1 LYRRVLVAYDGTREG
16 RTALREGVLLA
27 QHFGAEIFVLA
38 VIVETPGIRMA
49 EGAHAG
55 VMAHQDESYR
65 GILDEAIKGLAGFGF
80 DINGKLVRGEPAPTI
95 GAYAREI
102 HADLVVVGHRR
113 QSLLQ
118 RWWSGPAGAYVSDYT
133 DCSILIARN
142 MISDEELRRALDA
155 QRGEMAERPV
165 TG

>member
-1 LYRRVLVAYDGTREG
+1 
-16 RTALREGVLLA
+16 VLLSRL
-27 QHFGAEIFVLA
+27 FGAEVYVLA

-55 VMAHQDESYR
+55 VMAHQDDSYR
-65 GILDEAIKGLAGFGF
+65 AILEEAIGALHSHGV
-80 DINGKLVRGEPAPTI
+80 DVQGKLVRGEPAPTI

-102 HADLVVVGHRR
+102 KADLVVVGHRK

-118 RWWSGPAGAYVSDYT
+118 RWWLGPSGAYVSDFM

-142 MISDEELRRALDA
+142 VISDEMLRDALAVSRARKA
-155 QRGEMAERPV
+155 VEAGGA
-165 TG
+165 

>member
-1 LYRRVLVAYDGTREG
+1 LYKRVLVAYDGTREG
-16 RTALREGVLLA
+16 RTALREGVLISRL
-27 QHFGAEIFVLA
+27 FGAEIFVLA

-55 VMAHQDESYR
+55 VMAHQDDSYR
-65 GILDEAIKGLAGFGF
+65 TILDEAIGALRNHGVEVK
-80 DINGKLVRGEPAPTI
+80 GKLVRGEPAPTI

-102 HADLVVVGHRR
+102 KADLVVVGHRK

-118 RWWSGPAGAYVSDYT
+118 RWWLGPSGAYVSDFM

-142 MISDEELRRALDA
+142 VISDEMLQAALALNRAREEA
-155 QRGEMAERPV
+155 PAAG
-165 TG
+165 G